1 MPFFGTPVALGLG
14 LASMAFRPKPWYF
27 RAAGQLRSNIPQYAG
42 GAMMGLGYTSGAYT
56 GYGVSNTVDPIGIHR
71 SKSYKGNKIHLNRM
85 AYGMSGYGRYR
96 YRRYSRFRRY
106 RRYRRRSYYRRR
118 YY

>member
-1 MPFFGTPVALGLG
+1 MPFPLIGAGI
-14 LASMAFRPKPWYF
+14 LAFK
-27 RAAGQLRSNIPQYAG
+27 SNLTQYIG

-71 SKSYKGNKIHLNRM
+71 SKSYKGNKIQLNRM
-85 AYGMSGYGRYR
+85 AYGMSGYGRYRR